1 MSSDQKRPD
10 LGFGKSNIDDVI
22 FPIWFY
28 GKVVSVFDGVPGGN
42 LGNAGPFD
50 SGRIKVRIDQIDQ
63 DVKLSDELKDPKE
76 GGLPW
81 CEPLLPKFINI
92 MPRVGEVVKV
102 AVFDVKSKKLRRQY
116 IGPVIAQQRPPEF
129 MESYEFPAKLKVDTG
144 SGYFGSWT
152 KEPVSVD
159 GDWKIYPDKD
169 DISIIGRRNSDF
181 ILRYKSNYD
190 EIILRAGKIDY
201 KSILDNQGENDF
213 SRTFSLNKKNPAY
226 ITINHSLPQN
236 LQGKVNPP
244 PSKTA
249 DKLNLNND
257 RSHINIVADN
267 LNLISHKGSNKK
279 GFVRTILKGDDL
291 LTQIKT
297 ENEKLHPLVYGDVL
311 WEFLTLLKNYVSS
324 HIHEGPK
331 LPADPSEA
339 TLVLTKWFN
348 DNMGNVKTK
357 TSTDG
362 AEYKE
367 IENCKFLSK
376 GVKTN

>member
-1 MSSDQKRPD
+1 MSDPLLPQKRPD
-10 LGFGKSNIDDVI
+10 LGYGKSDIDNII

-28 GKVVSVFDGVPGGN
+28 GTVVSVFDGVPGGN
-42 LGNAGPFD
+42 LDNAGPFD
-50 SGRIKVRIDQIDQ
+50 SGRIKVRIDQLDQ
-63 DVKLSDELKDPKE
+63 DVSVANQLKDPKE

-92 MPRVGEVVKV
+92 MPKEGEVVKV

-129 MESYEFPAKLKVDTG
+129 IESKEFPAKIKVDTG
-144 SGYFGSWT
+144 SGYLGSWT
-152 KEPVSVD
+152 KEPVSFD

-169 DISIIGRRNSDF
+169 DISIIGRRNTDF
-181 ILRYKSNYD
+181 ILRYKNNYD
-190 EIILRAGKIDY
+190 EVILRAGKMDY
-201 KSILDNQGENDF
+201 KSILGNQGENEF
-213 SRTFSLNKKNPAY
+213 NRTFSLNKKNPAY
-226 ITINHSLPQN
+226 ITINHSLPQT
-236 LQGKVNPP
+236 LTGPQK
-244 PSKTA
+244 SKTQN
-249 DKLNLNND
+249 KLNLDND
-257 RSHINIVADN
+257 RTHINLVAEN
-267 LNLISHKGSNKK
+267 LNLISHKGSPKK

-311 WEFLTLLKNYVSS
+311 WEFLTLLKNYVTS

-348 DNMGNVKTK
+348 DNMGKSTTK
-357 TSTDG
+357 TSPDG
-362 AEYKE
+362 TKYKE